1 MNEQKNNETPPGELN
16 PGFKFRLIMTIILF
30 IMAVVYITWLLKL
43 I

>member
-30 IMAVVYITWLLKL
+30 VMAVVYITWLLKL